1 MKKGYQ
7 YTIVFMLIVAAVFTA
22 ILATTQAA
30 MNPRIA
36 ANQEIARQQN
46 LLYAFNITTGESDEE
61 IQAAYEANIEED
73 IRTIDGEEIHAFR
86 QVDESGQ
93 VKGYAFPFTGPALW
107 GSISGYL
114 AVTED
119 LATIKGLTFT
129 DQNETPGL
137 GGRIDEPPF
146 KEQFRDVPLP
156 EGSISY
162 GQEGLDAISGATQ
175 SSNAVIA
182 VLNNLKNDVISKWEV
197 E

>member
-36 ANQEIARQQN
+36 ANQEVLRQQN
-46 LLYAFNITTGESDEE
+46 LLYAFDIPTGESPEE
-61 IQAAYEANIEED
+61 VQATYEANIEED
-73 IRTIDGEEIHAFR
+73 FRTIDGKEVLAYR
-86 QVDESGQ
+86 QVDEAGN

-107 GSISGYL
+107 GTISGYL

-119 LATIKGLTFT
+119 LSTMKGLTFT
-129 DQNETPGL
+129 EQNETPGL
-137 GGRIDEPPF
+137 GGRIDEAPF
-146 KEQFRDVPLP
+146 KEQFRGVPLP
-156 EGSISY
+156 EGTISY